1 MQLIFKKS
9 LLSVQTGGYFIRNE
23 SISDGATIVVKG
35 PGVAGVAVGKDLK
48 GSGIRTGK
56 NPAEIIHVVGVAGIS
71 VVENP
76 KCRNADILHHDAVE
90 DDVGGSY
97 HICEVRIRDRGH
109 KPSLIAGR
117 HRTHVGRRRCRTRR
131 TMYRPYAGTRS
142 AMTTVA
148 RPVVM
153 VWGAAVARA
162 MVIAVGPATVARTMV
177 VAVGPAAV
185 TRTLVAVGLA
195 AVARTLVAV
204 GLAAVA
210 RTVVMFLLGFM
221 ATFSAVA
228 MVAVGIYVSKS

>member
-23 SISDGATIVVKG
+23 SISDGAAIVVKG
-35 PGVAGVAVGKDLK
+35 PCVAGIAVGKYLE

-56 NPAEIIHVVGVAGIS
+56 NPAEIIYVVGVAGIS
-71 VVENP
+71 VVKNP
-76 KCRNADILHHDAVE
+76 ECRNADILHHDAVE
-90 DDVGGSY
+90 NDVGGSY

-162 MVIAVGPATVARTMV
+162 MVIAVGPAAVAWTM
-177 VAVGPAAV
+177 
-185 TRTLVAVGLA
+185 VAVGLA

-204 GLAAVA
+204 GLAAVS

>member
-35 PGVAGVAVGKDLK
+35 PCVAGIAVGKDLE

-56 NPAEIIHVVGVAGIS
+56 NPAEIIYVVGVAGIS

-97 HICEVRIRDRGH
+97 HICEVRIRNRGH

-131 TMYRPYAGTRS
+131 TMYRSYAGTRS

-177 VAVGPAAV
+177 VAVG
-185 TRTLVAVGLA
+185 LA

-204 GLAAVA
+204 GLAAVS

>member
-9 LLSVQTGGYFIRNE
+9 LQSVQTGGYFIRNE

-35 PGVAGVAVGKDLK
+35 PCVAGIAVWKYLE

-56 NPAEIIHVVGVAGIS
+56 NPAEIIYVVGVAGIS
-71 VVENP
+71 VVKNP
-76 KCRNADILHHDAVE
+76 ECRNADILHHDAVE

-131 TMYRPYAGTRS
+131 TMYRSYAGPRS

-162 MVIAVGPATVARTMV
+162 MV

-185 TRTLVAVGLA
+185 AWTMVAVGLA

-204 GLAAVA
+204 GLAAVS